1 MPEALAFLDQFWLT
15 LLMVVPIVL
24 VARAVVARTS
34 YSPILIIVAFG
45 MSFGVLLVTTG
56 MTEPGL
62 PEFDLLGT
70 VARAAIIALVAS
82 FFVGGQELRRLFGGV
97 SVPPDTSV
105 VPDTTEVILGTGR
118 TQLFFIA
125 RAFFVLLGVDAIS
138 RLLLGTGGNLTP
150 VLPLLAFLGVVFATI
165 LVDPAAQVD
174 DRRRYLARGIL
185 EIALLV
191 GAIVL
196 ATLAARQTEPLAAF
210 PPIFFAMLM
219 AVALGWAFPRWRHG
233 PSLRALLFAGIPV
246 VLAANF
252 VVGGTLLLEAIG
264 LQGMTPILL
273 YGFFGQIMWMFG
285 GISLLILLG
294 GTAQVRNL
302 APGMAGALSHAGLTG
317 ACTAGD
323 MGEAARHRAPIM
335 IAVPFLGHVFLF
347 TILAF
352 SVAAGALLVLPTALV
367 ALAGVAISGLA
378 FRQLRSAAG
387 EDRAE
392 VKGLLLF
399 SFGYQL
405 TALFGGL
412 LLLSGLPLADA
423 VMASSSALSHFGLF
437 AALQGGL
444 FGPEAAAL
452 IAFVFAMPFLVH
464 PFVFFMFGRGMER
477 GGEMPR
483 RPVYALALLGCA
495 GVAVG
500 LLGGL
505 GIG

>member
-24 VARAVVARTS
+24 VARAVVARTR
-34 YSPILIIVAFG
+34 YSPILIIVVFG
-45 MSFGVLLVTTG
+45 MSFGLLLVATG

-70 VARAAIIALVAS
+70 VARAAVIALVAS

-105 VPDTTEVILGTGR
+105 VPDTTEVVLGTGR

-138 RLLLGTGGNLTP
+138 RLLLGTGGDLAP

-174 DRRRYLARGIL
+174 DRRRYLARGTL

-191 GAIVL
+191 AAIVL
-196 ATLAARQTEPLAAF
+196 ATIASRQTEPFAAF

-219 AVALGWAFPRWRHG
+219 SVALGWFFPRWRHG
-233 PSLRALLFAGIPV
+233 PALRALLFAGIPV

-252 VVGGTLLLEAIG
+252 VVGGTLLLEAVG
-264 LQGMTPILL
+264 LEGMAPVLL
-273 YGFFGQIMWMFG
+273 YGFFGQVMWMFG
-285 GISLLILLG
+285 GISLLMLLG
-294 GTAQVRNL
+294 RTAQVRNL
-302 APGMAGALSHAGLTG
+302 APGMAGSLSHAGLTG

-323 MGEAARHRAPIM
+323 MGEVARHRAPIM
-335 IAVPFLGHVFLF
+335 IAVPFLGHAFLF

-352 SVAAGALLVLPTALV
+352 SLDGGSLLLWPTALV
-367 ALAGVAISGLA
+367 ALAGVAITGLA
-378 FRQLRSAAG
+378 FRQLRNAAG
-387 EDRAE
+387 DDRAE

-412 LLLSGLPLADA
+412 LLLTGLPLADA
-423 VMASSSALSHFGLF
+423 AMATSSALSHFGLF

-444 FGPEAAAL
+444 FGPEPAAL

-464 PFVFFMFGRGMER
+464 PLVFFMFGRGMER
-477 GGEMPR
+477 DGEMPR
-483 RPVYALALLGCA
+483 RPAYALALLGCA
-495 GVAVG
+495 VVGVA
-500 LLGGL
+500 LLGGF
-505 GIG
+505 GTG